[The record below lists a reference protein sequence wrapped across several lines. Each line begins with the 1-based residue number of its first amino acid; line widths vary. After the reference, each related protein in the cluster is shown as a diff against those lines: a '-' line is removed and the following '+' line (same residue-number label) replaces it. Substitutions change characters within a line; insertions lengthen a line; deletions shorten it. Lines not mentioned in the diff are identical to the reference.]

1 MNHMRCTA
9 ILVGL
14 FLVAVNGIAQPGPQI
29 GIDYA
34 SFAYDDQESLVELYM
49 AFEANSLAYVTEDSI
64 YRSVVPLA
72 LKLSRSSDV
81 DLNLT
86 SDTPVW
92 SQENNLNFSLRD
104 TSAIREGQV
113 FLRQIRLTVP
123 PGEYELE
130 ADLSTLYQDPLR
142 ASRDLIIPDYNDQ
155 DRCLISDI
163 TLASKIMPSN
173 DREDPFYKNGLY
185 ILPNAN
191 QLYGEGSENL
201 FYYAE
206 AYGTQC
212 VDPVRDEYTLLSYIT
227 EANRSTSIPGLQKR
241 SKRSSRPTDI
251 LVGSFDLGSLNS
263 GTYFLRMVILNH
275 ANEAM
280 VEQSRKFFVFNPQVD
295 SLQTTLV
302 SDAVTFETSTYAS
315 MPVEEVE
322 NGLAHLRVIATDQ
335 ESRRIKRVKD
345 LDERRRLL
353 MDLWNVRDPTPATG
367 VNEFR
372 DEFYSL
378 LMYANERYSAQR
390 VEGWET
396 DRGNVLLRYGRPT
409 VIESHMY
416 ERGLKPYEVW
426 KYNNIPGE
434 GQADFVFADLDGF
447 GDFELI
453 HSSVAGERKL
463 PNWIQRISNSF

>member
-1 MNHMRCTA
+1 MNCIRRIV
-9 ILVGL
+9 ILTGL
-14 FLVAVNGIAQPGPQI
+14 FLTAVNGMAQRGPQI

-34 SFAYDDQESLVELYM
+34 SFAYDDQKSLVELYM
-49 AFEANSLAYVTEDSI
+49 AIEASSLKYVTNDST
-64 YRSVVPLA
+64 YRSVLPLS
-72 LKLSRSSDV
+72 LKLLRSSDA

-92 SQENNLNFSLRD
+92 SQENDLTFSLRD
-104 TSAIREGQV
+104 TSVIQEGQV
-113 FLRQIRLTVP
+113 FLRQIRLTVT

-130 ADLSTLYQDPLR
+130 ANLSAPDQDPLR
-142 ASRDLIIPDYNDQ
+142 ASRELVIPDYSQQ
-155 DRCLISDI
+155 DKCSISDI
-163 TLASKIMPSN
+163 TLASGIMRSD
-173 DREDPFYKNGLY
+173 DREDPFYKNGLSV
-185 ILPNAN
+185 LPNAN

-206 AYGTQC
+206 AYGTAC
-212 VDPVRDEYTLLSYIT
+212 VAPDDEYTLLTYVT
-227 EANRSTSIPGLQKR
+227 EANRSTSIQELQKR
-241 SKRSSRPTDI
+241 SIRSVRPTDI
-251 LVGSFDLGSLNS
+251 LVGSFDLTTLRS
-263 GTYFLRMVILNH
+263 GTYFLRIVTLNR
-275 ANEAM
+275 ANESM
-280 VEQSRKFFVFNPQVD
+280 VEQSRKFFVFNPSVD
-295 SLQTTLV
+295 SLRTTLV
-302 SDAVTFETSTYAS
+302 SETATFETSTYAG
-315 MPVEEVE
+315 MPEEEVE
-322 NGLAHLRVIATDQ
+322 RGLDHLRVIATDQ
-335 ESRRIKRVKD
+335 ESRRIRRVKD

-353 MDLWNVRDPTPATG
+353 MDLWNVRDPTPDTG

-416 ERGLKPYEVW
+416 ERGRKPYEIW